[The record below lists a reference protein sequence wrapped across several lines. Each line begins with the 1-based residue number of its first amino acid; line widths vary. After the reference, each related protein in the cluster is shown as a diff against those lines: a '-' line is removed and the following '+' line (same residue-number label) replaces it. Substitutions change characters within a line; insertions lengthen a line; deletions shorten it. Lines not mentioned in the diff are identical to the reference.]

1 MVFKKVSKAMQT
13 TRSDFTG
20 PEKTEQQKTEPI
32 IAGEAINFAFG
43 QGELRK
49 QILFD
54 VNLAIQ
60 PGEIVLLTGPSGS
73 GKTTLLTL
81 IAGLRSMQEGQLTVL
96 GHSLHRASPVDLL
109 QLRRKIGFIFQAHN
123 LLPYLT
129 ALQNVQVM
137 FDLQPQVTPQEGRQR
152 AEVMLQQ
159 VGLGERMNYPVS
171 RLSGGQKQR
180 VAIARA
186 LVGEPQ
192 LVLADEPTAAL
203 DGTSGREVVNVLQR
217 LAREHQR
224 PILMV
229 THDARVLDIADRI
242 IEMQDGYLT
251 AATSAKDAKKQHHNK
266 GTNDERHIAAVT
278 I

>member
-1 MVFKKVSKAMQT
+1 MDFDPMQT
-13 TRSDFTG
+13 SSLSSVISGQHIRF
-20 PEKTEQQKTEPI
+20 
-32 IAGEAINFAFG
+32 FFG

-54 VNLAIQ
+54 VSLEIH

-81 IAGLRSMQEGQLTVL
+81 IAGLRTMQHGSLTVL
-96 GHSLHRASPVDLL
+96 GHQLYEASQYTLL

-137 FDLQPQVTPQEGRQR
+137 FDLKQDVSPREGKSR
-152 AEVMLQQ
+152 ALDMLKQ
-159 VGLGERMNYPVS
+159 VGLEDRVHYPVS

-186 LVGEPQ
+186 LVCEPQ

-203 DGTSGREVVNVLQR
+203 DGTSGREVVNLLRR
-217 LAREHQR
+217 LAREKNC

-242 IEMQDGYLT
+242 VEMQDGVLV
-251 AATSAKDAKKQHHNK
+251 TS
-266 GTNDERHIAAVT
+266 T
-278 I
+278 

>member
-1 MVFKKVSKAMQT
+1 MVLKKVSRAMQT
-13 TRSDFTG
+13 STSDFTE
-20 PEKTEQQKTEPI
+20 PKKTEPI
-32 IAGEAINFAFG
+32 IAGEAVNFAFG

-54 VNLAIQ
+54 VSLQIQ

-81 IAGLRSMQEGQLTVL
+81 IAGLRSMQEGRLTVL
-96 GHSLHRASPVDLL
+96 GHSLHQASQSDLL

-137 FDLQPQVTPQEGRQR
+137 FDLHPHVTSQDGRHR
-152 AEVMLQQ
+152 AEAMLKQ

-203 DGTSGREVVNVLQR
+203 DGTSGREVVNILQG
-217 LAREHQR
+217 LAREHKR

-242 IEMQDGYLT
+242 IEMQDGYLM
-251 AATSAKDAKKQHHNK
+251 AATSTKEAKNQHQNK

>member
-1 MVFKKVSKAMQT
+1 MPASHLSPVIS
-13 TRSDFTG
+13 
-20 PEKTEQQKTEPI
+20 
-32 IAGEAINFAFG
+32 GEGIRFFFG

-54 VNLAIQ
+54 VSLDIQ

-81 IAGLRSMQEGQLTVL
+81 IAGLRTMQHGSLTVL
-96 GHSLHRASPVDLL
+96 GHQLYEASQKTLL
-109 QLRRKIGFIFQAHN
+109 ELRRQIGFIFQAHN

-137 FDLQPQVTPQEGRQR
+137 FDLHPGISPKEGRER
-152 AEVMLQQ
+152 ALEMLKK
-159 VGLGERMNYPVS
+159 VGLGERVNYPVS

-186 LVGEPQ
+186 LVCGPA

-203 DGTSGREVVNVLQR
+203 DGMSGREVVNLLQR
-217 LAREHQR
+217 LAREKDC

-242 IEMQDGYLT
+242 IDMQDGRLVPAGNEHGSSNNQT
-251 AATSAKDAKKQHHNK
+251 TK
-266 GTNDERHIAAVT
+266 GVHDERHSAAVT
-278 I
+278 F

>member
-1 MVFKKVSKAMQT
+1 MNHDV
-13 TRSDFTG
+13 
-20 PEKTEQQKTEPI
+20 QQPVI
-32 IAGEAINFAFG
+32 SGEGINFAFG
-43 QGELRK
+43 QGDLRK

-54 VNLAIQ
+54 IRLEIQ

-81 IAGLRSMQEGQLTVL
+81 IAGLRSLQEGRLNVF
-96 GHSLHRASPVDLL
+96 GHSLYQASQRDLL
-109 QLRRKIGFIFQAHN
+109 DLRRRIGFIFQAHN

-137 FDLQPQVTPQEGRQR
+137 FDLHPDVTAAEGRER
-152 AEVMLQQ
+152 SIEMLKL
-159 VGLGERMNYPVS
+159 VGLGERLHYPIA
-171 RLSGGQKQR
+171 RISGGQKQR
-180 VAIARA
+180 VAVARA

-203 DGTSGREVVNVLQR
+203 DGTSGREVVNLLQS
-217 LAREHQR
+217 LARERQR

-242 IEMQDGYLT
+242 IDMQDGRLT
-251 AATSAKDAKKQHHNK
+251 AESPAIQPSEQAHVIGVT
-266 GTNDERHIAAVT
+266 DERYVAAVT
-278 I
+278 V